1 MSNKLL
7 QSVTKT
13 RDKLS
18 SKEKLLFKAVTAVIQ
33 TLHGKIIDYLS
44 ENYPKQ
50 TMPQWVDNFSYIDL
64 LFKDNKYFIL
74 IFIEKCQFPEKAFE
88 INESFFEDSFIVKE
102 FNKAITK
109 YDDIQ
114 KVLIGEK
121 ILLIMK
127 NMTRHNL
134 INWSITDNQLCHTC
148 KIFDIVAE
156 IRLDIAGKFWICVND
171 ISHSIRFDNIE
182 DAKTYAE
189 TLINAELEK
198 MLKELMAEL
207 SKITNNQVGV

>member
-18 SKEKLLFKAVTAVIQ
+18 SKEKLLFKAVTTVIQ

-74 IFIEKCQFPEKAFE
+74 IFIEKCPFPEKAFE

-102 FNKAITK
+102 FNKAITMYENNK
-109 YDDIQ
+109 KSEIS
-114 KVLIGEK
+114 
-121 ILLIMK
+121 K
-127 NMTRHNL
+127 NYLKLWNNL
-134 INWSITDNQLCHTC
+134 I
-148 KIFDIVAE
+148 
-156 IRLDIAGKFWICVND
+156 
-171 ISHSIRFDNIE
+171 
-182 DAKTYAE
+182 
-189 TLINAELEK
+189 
-198 MLKELMAEL
+198 
-207 SKITNNQVGV
+207 

>member
-88 INESFFEDSFIVKE
+88 INESFLRTHSLLKNLIKLLQCMR
-102 FNKAITK
+102 ITK
-109 YDDIQ
+109 NQ
-114 KVLIGEK
+114 KSQ
-121 ILLIMK
+121 K
-127 NMTRHNL
+127 N
-134 INWSITDNQLCHTC
+134 
-148 KIFDIVAE
+148 
-156 IRLDIAGKFWICVND
+156 
-171 ISHSIRFDNIE
+171 
-182 DAKTYAE
+182 Y
-189 TLINAELEK
+189 
-198 MLKELMAEL
+198 LKL
-207 SKITNNQVGV
+207 

>member
-102 FNKAITK
+102 FNKAITMYENNK
-109 YDDIQ
+109 KSEIS
-114 KVLIGEK
+114 KKLFE
-121 ILLIMK
+121 IMK
-127 NMTRHNL
+127 QPNL
-134 INWSITDNQLCHTC
+134 TMVEQ
-148 KIFDIVAE
+148 
-156 IRLDIAGKFWICVND
+156 
-171 ISHSIRFDNIE
+171 
-182 DAKTYAE
+182 
-189 TLINAELEK
+189 EK
-198 MLKELMAEL
+198 MFNELMAEL